1 MHTQHLILYSK
12 KMVLLALLFLFSFK
26 YLIAQENENNNTLDF
41 YIGYH
46 FNKTQDFVFSP
57 LIYQGS
63 SFSGLGIRYE
73 RASKRAL
80 SQLSFF
86 YDKIEISH
94 DTHIASPVFGQRAPS
109 ESQLFDLKLAYALP
123 LKQNEGFQWY
133 LGGIFEA
140 KYLATDFIFGL
151 GVEESYLFENTL
163 SPWFLIS
170 YQLNPSYHL
179 QAQAHVNLISLVS
192 RPEYSIVDN
201 RNIQG
206 EEGLEY
212 LYNKAEIVLPGGG
225 FQSYNLAIKLS
236 RTLSSRIDV
245 FAQYQLNYW
254 RVDKP
259 ETLSVLKNNFGLGLS
274 LNF

>member
-1 MHTQHLILYSK
+1 MHSQHLILYSK
-12 KMVLLALLFLFSFK
+12 KLVLLALLLLFSFK
-26 YLIAQENENNNTLDF
+26 YLIAQENDNNNTLDF

-46 FNKTQDFVFSP
+46 FNKTQDLVFSP
-57 LIYQGS
+57 LIYQGA
-63 SFSGLGIRYE
+63 SFNGLGIRYE
-73 RASKRAL
+73 NVSKRAL

-86 YDKIEISH
+86 YDKIEVSHNTPIS
-94 DTHIASPVFGQRAPS
+94 SPVFGQRAPS
-109 ESQLFDLKLAYALP
+109 ESQLFDLKLGYAFS
-123 LKQNEGFQWY
+123 LKQSEDFQWY
-133 LGGIFEA
+133 VGGIFEA

-151 GVEESYLFENTL
+151 GVEESYLYENTL
-163 SPWFLIS
+163 SPWLLIS
-170 YQLNPSYHL
+170 YQLNQSYQL

-206 EEGLEY
+206 EEGLKY

-225 FQSYNLAIKLS
+225 FQSYNLAIKFS
-236 RTLSSRIDV
+236 RALSSRIDV
-245 FAQYQLNYW
+245 FGQYQLNYW

-274 LNF
+274 FNF